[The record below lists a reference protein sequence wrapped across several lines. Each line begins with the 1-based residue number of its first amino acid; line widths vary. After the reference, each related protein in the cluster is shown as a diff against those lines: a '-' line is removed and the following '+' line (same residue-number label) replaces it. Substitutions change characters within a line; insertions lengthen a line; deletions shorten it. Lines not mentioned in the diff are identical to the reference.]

1 MPLKPRFGKVHKGL
15 FVAALSLLVFAM
27 FWRPEPSGAVLLP
40 PQTFTPTPVKADA
53 DNQDMPPKTL
63 PEPATQP
70 QAAPEAPDTPE
81 PTPHPTTIRY
91 DIKEGDNLSA
101 IFDAQGIPK
110 GTLYKLLK
118 ADAEYLAL
126 ETLQPGTELGF
137 HFDADGQLQRL
148 TLQID
153 PARIVTYDRL
163 EDGQFEYNMTSLPTH
178 WEASVFKGDIQG
190 SFYTSGIRAGLSK
203 AQVIQIGQL
212 LKSKLDFRR
221 DLRAGDT
228 FEVLVGNEMTASG
241 PTGNTR
247 VEAISLHRGRHDYNA
262 FLYSDSNYYDENGES
277 VTPAFLRYPTA
288 RHYRVTSPFNL
299 KRLHP
304 ITGRRAP
311 HNGVDLAAPSGTPVM
326 STGDGIVKRIGNH
339 PYAGKYIVID
349 HSGAFSTRYLHLS
362 RILVKRGETVKRGE
376 RIALSGNTG
385 RTTGPHLHFELRV
398 NHQPVNPL
406 TADIPTSTK
415 VPAKSLATFES
426 QVREKL
432 AMMRIPAV
440 IGKDYARATPEAV
453 STGGQWPASWTEH
466 CSRPGQCRYQ

>member
-1 MPLKPRFGKVHKGL
+1 MPFKSRFGKVHKGL
-15 FVAALSLLVFAM
+15 LIAALSLLAFAI
-27 FWRPEPSGAVLLP
+27 FWQSEPSSAVLLP
-40 PQTFTPTPVKADA
+40 TKKFVPTPVESDTEAQASSQATPADPMQSA
-53 DNQDMPPKTL
+53 EKPSIPAVPEQQKPL
-63 PEPATQP
+63 PVS
-70 QAAPEAPDTPE
+70 
-81 PTPHPTTIRY
+81 Y
-91 DIKEGDNLSA
+91 DIQKGDNLSA
-101 IFDAQGIPK
+101 IFEAHDIPV
-110 GTLYKLLK
+110 GTLHKLLQ

-126 ETLQPGTELGF
+126 ETLQPGTALRF
-137 HFDADGQLQRL
+137 RFNNKGQLQRL
-148 TLQID
+148 ALQID
-153 PARIVTYDRL
+153 PARTVTYDRL
-163 EDGQFEYNMTSLPTH
+163 DDGQFEYNLNTLPTH
-178 WEASVFKGDIQG
+178 WEASVVRGNIQG
-190 SFYTSGIRAGLSK
+190 SFYTSGLAAGLSK
-203 AQVIQIGQL
+203 GQVIQIGQL

-228 FEVLVGNEMTASG
+228 FEVLVGREMTTTG

-299 KRLHP
+299 NRLHP

-326 STGDGIVKRIGNH
+326 STGDGIVKLIGNH
-339 PYAGKYIVID
+339 PYAGKYIEID

-415 VPAKSLATFES
+415 VPANTLSKFES
-426 QVREKL
+426 TVREKL
-432 AMMRIPAV
+432 AKMRVPAV
-440 IGKDYARATPEAV
+440 MGQDYAQALSGSV
-453 STGGQWPASWTEH
+453 SPTGQWPASWTEH
-466 CSRPGQCRYQ
+466 CTRPGQCRYQ

>member
-1 MPLKPRFGKVHKGL
+1 MPFKPRFGRVHKGL
-15 FVAALSLLVFAM
+15 FIAALSLLVLAT

-40 PQTFTPTPVKADA
+40 PQKFVTTPIKTDLES
-53 DNQDMPPKTL
+53 QTSQQTTL
-63 PEPATQP
+63 PEPAQKNP
-70 QAAPEAPDTPE
+70 PAAEAPEPKQPVSVS
-81 PTPHPTTIRY
+81 Y
-91 DIKEGDNLSA
+91 DIQKGDNLSA
-101 IFDAQGIPK
+101 IFEAQGIPTA
-110 GTLYKLLK
+110 TLYKLLQ

-126 ETLQPGTELGF
+126 ETLQPGTELRF
-137 HFDADGQLQRL
+137 QFDEAGQLQRL
-148 TLQID
+148 ALQID

-163 EDGQFEYNMTSLPTH
+163 DDGQFEYNQKTLPTH
-178 WEASVFKGDIQG
+178 WEASVVRGDIQG
-190 SFYTSGIRAGLSK
+190 SFYRSGIAAGLSEG
-203 AQVIQIGQL
+203 QVIQIGQL

-228 FEVLVGNEMTASG
+228 FEVLVGHEMTTSG
-241 PTGNTR
+241 PTGNAR
-247 VEAISLHRGRHDYNA
+247 IEAVALHRGRHDYNA

-288 RHYRVTSPFNL
+288 GHYRVSSPFNL

-311 HNGVDLAAPSGTPVM
+311 HNGVDLATPSGTPVL

-339 PYAGKYIVID
+339 PYAGKYIEID

-415 VPAKSLATFES
+415 VPANKLSKFETT
-426 QVREKL
+426 VRHKL
-432 AMMRIPAV
+432 AMMRVPSV
-440 IGKDYARATPEAV
+440 IGKQYAVAAPDSV
-453 STGGQWPASWTEH
+453 SNRGEWPASWAKH
-466 CSRPGQCRYQ
+466 CTRPGQCRYQ